1 MNFFDV
7 VQRIA
12 MALERV
18 GIPYMLTGSFGS
30 VYYGLPRSTRD
41 AAKFSR
47 RRRVDMQDVS
57 LFVASAEDI
66 VLAKLEWA
74 KLGESQRQI
83 EDAAGIWRMRGDSLD
98 RSYLDKWIGELGLA
112 EQWSQALGIAM
123 DFGGLGPEK
132 Q

>member
-41 AAKFSR
+41 AAKSSAGVDVWICKMFLFS
-47 RRRVDMQDVS
+47 
-57 LFVASAEDI
+57 
-66 VLAKLEWA
+66 
-74 KLGESQRQI
+74 
-83 EDAAGIWRMRGDSLD
+83 
-98 RSYLDKWIGELGLA
+98 
-112 EQWSQALGIAM
+112 
-123 DFGGLGPEK
+123 
-132 Q
+132 

>member
-1 MNFFDV
+1 
-7 VQRIA
+7 
-12 MALERV
+12 
-18 GIPYMLTGSFGS
+18 
-30 VYYGLPRSTRD
+30 
-41 AAKFSR
+41 
-47 RRRVDMQDVS
+47 MQDVS

-98 RSYLDKWIGELGLA
+98 RSYLDKWIGELGLT
-112 EQWSQALGIAM
+112 EQWSLALGIAM
-123 DFGGLGPEK
+123 DLGALGPEK